1 MTKTEKYF
9 FFNIKRNVKTVD
21 KWYCLHDKTLW
32 CKKLIGIT
40 IGVQSTTRDF
50 RSVKRSLLDPQGLSV
65 RFVKFEDKALVL
77 FSVSDLIL
85 KLYAFYIFF

>member
-9 FFNIKRNVKTVD
+9 FFNIKRNVMTVD

-50 RSVKRSLLDPQGLSV
+50 RSVKRSWLDPQGLSV

-77 FSVSDLIL
+77 FSRFPLDSKIIR
-85 KLYAFYIFF
+85 F

>member
-9 FFNIKRNVKTVD
+9 FFNIKRNVMTVD

-50 RSVKRSLLDPQGLSV
+50 RSVKRSWLDPQDLSV
-65 RFVKFEDKALVL
+65 RFVKLRIRYY
-77 FSVSDLIL
+77 SPVSHLIL
-85 KLYAFYIFF
+85 KLYAFDFFIN

>member
-9 FFNIKRNVKTVD
+9 FSNIKRNVMTVD

-50 RSVKRSLLDPQGLSV
+50 RSVKRSWLDPQGLSV

-77 FSVSDLIL
+77 FSRFPLDSKIIR
-85 KLYAFYIFF
+85 F